1 MNLIKYIPNTFT
13 TLNLLSGFMGLISLY
28 EGNLAQGA
36 VFILI
41 GAVFDFLDGF
51 SARVLNA
58 MSRIGKEL
66 DSLADLITFGVL
78 PSFILYLMI
87 QEQGIPYIFLLSLLV
102 VIGSA
107 FRLARFNIDE
117 SQKEVFTGMPT
128 PANAFLIAGLVFCW
142 DAEWEIFS
150 IIYGNLWGL
159 VFFTLICSLLLNV
172 PLKFMSFK
180 IKEYAIRGNELSILL
195 ALVSV
200 VLLILFNL
208 KGIFPATVFYLL
220 LSLVQNIFVRKAMS

>member
-13 TLNLLSGFMGLISLY
+13 TLNLLSGCMGLISLY
-28 EGNLAQGA
+28 EGNIAQGA

-78 PSFILYLMI
+78 PSFILYFMI
-87 QEQGIPYIFLLSLLV
+87 QEQGIPYISLLSLLV

-107 FRLARFNIDE
+107 FRLAMFNIDE
-117 SQKEVFTGMPT
+117 SQKEVFKGMPT

-142 DAEWEIFS
+142 DAEWEMFS

-159 VFFTLICSLLLNV
+159 VFFTLICSILLNV
-172 PLKFMSFK
+172 PLRFMSFK
-180 IKEYAIRGNELSILL
+180 IKQFTIRGNELSVLL
-195 ALVSV
+195 AVVSV
-200 VLLILFNL
+200 MLLIIFNF
-208 KGIFPATVFYLL
+208 KGIFPATLFYLL
-220 LSLVQNIFVRKAMS
+220 LSLVQNIFIRKAVS

>member
-13 TLNLLSGFMGLISLY
+13 TLNLLSGCMGLISLY
-28 EGNLAQGA
+28 EGNIAQGS

-78 PSFILYLMI
+78 PSFILYFMI
-87 QEQGIPYIFLLSLLV
+87 QEQGIPYISLLSLLV

-117 SQKEVFTGMPT
+117 SQKEVFKGMPT

>member
-13 TLNLLSGFMGLISLY
+13 ILNLLSGCMGLVSIY
-28 EGNLAQGA
+28 EGNLTQGA
-36 VFILI
+36 AFILI

-58 MSRIGKEL
+58 MSPIGKEL

-78 PSFILYLMI
+78 PAFLLYQMIL
-87 QEQGIPYIFLLSLLV
+87 EHGIPYISLLSLLV

-117 SQKEVFTGMPT
+117 SQKEVFKGMPT

-142 DAEWEIFS
+142 DADWEIFS

-159 VFFTLICSLLLNV
+159 VFFTLICSLFLNV
-172 PLKFMSFK
+172 PLRFMSFK
-180 IKEYAIRGNELSILL
+180 IKEFAIRGNELSILL
-195 ALVSV
+195 ALVSFV
-200 VLLILFNL
+200 CLILFNL
-208 KGIFPATVFYLL
+208 KGIFPATLFYVL
-220 LSLVQNIFVRKAMS
+220 LSLMHNIFIRKAVS

>member
-13 TLNLLSGFMGLISLY
+13 ILNLLSGCMGLISLY

-51 SARVLNA
+51 SARILNA

-87 QEQGIPYIFLLSLLV
+87 QEQGIPYISLLSLLV

-117 SQKEVFTGMPT
+117 SQKEVFKGMPT

-172 PLKFMSFK
+172 PLRFMSFK
-180 IKEYAIRGNELSILL
+180 IKEFAIRGNELSILL

-208 KGIFPATVFYLL
+208 KGIFPATVFYVL
-220 LSLVQNIFVRKAMS
+220 LSLVQNIFVRKALS

>member
-13 TLNLLSGFMGLISLY
+13 TLNLLSGCMGLISLY

-87 QEQGIPYIFLLSLLV
+87 QEQGIPYISLLSLLV

-117 SQKEVFTGMPT
+117 SQKEVFKGMPT

-172 PLKFMSFK
+172 PIRFMSFK
-180 IKEYAIRGNELSILL
+180 IKKFAIRGNELSILL

>member
-13 TLNLLSGFMGLISLY
+13 ILNLLSGCMGLISLY
-28 EGNLAQGA
+28 EGNLVHGA
-36 VFILI
+36 IFILI

-51 SARVLNA
+51 SARILNA
-58 MSRIGKEL
+58 MSRLGKEL

-78 PSFILYLMI
+78 PAFLLYQMILVH
-87 QEQGIPYIFLLSLLV
+87 GTPYISLISLLV

-117 SQKEVFTGMPT
+117 SQKEIFKGMPT

-142 DAEWEIFS
+142 DADWELFS

-159 VFFTLICSLLLNV
+159 VVFTIICSFLLNV

-180 IKEYAIRGNELSILL
+180 IKEFVIGGNEFSILL
-195 ALVSV
+195 ALVSIL
-200 VLLILFNL
+200 LLIIFNF
-208 KGIFPATVFYLL
+208 KGIFPATLFYVL
-220 LSLVQNIFVRKAMS
+220 LSLVQNTFIRKALS

>member
-13 TLNLLSGFMGLISLY
+13 ILNLLSGCMGLISLY
-28 EGNLAQGA
+28 EGNIAQGS

-87 QEQGIPYIFLLSLLV
+87 QEQGIPYISLLSLLV

-107 FRLARFNIDE
+107 FRLAMFNIDE
-117 SQKEVFTGMPT
+117 SQKEVFYGMPT

-142 DAEWEIFS
+142 DAEWEMFS

-159 VFFTLICSLLLNV
+159 VFFTLICSLFLKV
-172 PLKFMSFK
+172 PIRFMSFK
-180 IKEYAIRGNELSILL
+180 IKKFAIRGNELSILL
-195 ALVSV
+195 VLVSV

-208 KGIFPATVFYLL
+208 KGIFPATVFYVL

>member
-1 MNLIKYIPNTFT
+1 
-13 TLNLLSGFMGLISLY
+13 MGLISLY
-28 EGNLAQGA
+28 EGNLSQGA

-87 QEQGIPYIFLLSLLV
+87 QEKGIPYISLLSLLV

-117 SQKEVFTGMPT
+117 SQKEVFKGMPT

-150 IIYGNLWGL
+150 IIYENLWGL

-180 IKEYAIRGNELSILL
+180 IKEFAIRGNELSILL

>member
-13 TLNLLSGFMGLISLY
+13 TLNLLSGCMGLISLY

-87 QEQGIPYIFLLSLLV
+87 QEQGIPYISLLSLLV

>member
-13 TLNLLSGFMGLISLY
+13 VLNLLSGCMGLISLY
-28 EGNLAQGA
+28 EGNLAHGA
-36 VFILI
+36 IFILI

-51 SARVLNA
+51 SARVLKA

-78 PSFILYLMI
+78 PAYLLYHLI
-87 QEQGIPYIFLLSLLV
+87 QEYGVPYFALVSLFV

-117 SQKEVFTGMPT
+117 SQKEIFKGMPT
-128 PANAFLIAGLVFCW
+128 PANAFLIAGLVFCR

-150 IIYGNLWGL
+150 FIYGDLWGL
-159 VFFTLICSLLLNV
+159 VFFTIICSLLLNL
-172 PLKFMSFK
+172 PLRFMSFK
-180 IKEYAIRGNELSILL
+180 IKEFSVRGNELSIIL
-195 ALVSV
+195 ALVSI
-200 VLLILFNL
+200 VLLIMFNL
-208 KGIFPATVFYLL
+208 KGIFPATLFYVL
-220 LSLVQNIFVRKAMS
+220 LSMVQNVTLRKVVS